1 MAGWFLRCW
10 WIQSPGAWF
19 LVSVTRPP
27 SFLRGSK
34 DGNGESETEK
44 RGLQAL
50 SCTGPRAFVFTPQPN
65 SRFPAFS
72 GHHIS
77 ITWPPKNVK
86 RRKIV
91 R

>member
-1 MAGWFLRCW
+1 MAGWFLRCVSLQFVYSWTMTIYTLKW

-50 SCTGPRAFVFTPQPN
+50 SCTGPRVSQPN
-65 SRFPAFS
+65 PFPPLAS
-72 GHHIS
+72 HLAAI
-77 ITWPPKNVK
+77 
-86 RRKIV
+86 
-91 R
+91 